1 MLPSFRAAAFVFLLF
16 VATWAAWLLFGKDAP
31 QGVEPTPD
39 APPAVEPV
47 PDDLVLPEAIDLP
60 DPQPRITNLET
71 VEDKTELVADWLLDF
86 SDKLRRRDFSSAA
99 RWFSPRFAGHSLAGL
114 PVSGEERLHVDARRR
129 TWDAAAAGVVDRD
142 AFLAGIEELIGPWT
156 RMESALWKVKGAE
169 FQAGDGERWGKIKLF
184 LHMTGTRADG
194 GVSALGGWG
203 WLRVAREEGLWRIQR
218 FQLTSLAE
226 TWHEG
231 ALFSDVSAAAGIAH
245 QGLRFGQPG
254 NQSFAW
260 NGAAGGDVDGDGL
273 WDLFVPS
280 DGRNFLYLAREDGT
294 YSEEAAERGVEH
306 PEGGTG
312 AVFFDHDN
320 DGDSDL
326 VVGQVGWHDAEG
338 SVGGR
343 RLQLYENDGS
353 GHFEERSA
361 ALGLDEPVVAYS
373 LSVFDYDS
381 DGWLDVFAC
390 AYGRVEAE
398 HNNSW
403 TEATNGSPNALFRNL
418 GGRGFEEVAER
429 AGVRGNQWS
438 YASAAADFDGD
449 GDVDLYV
456 ANDYGSNR
464 LYRNEGD
471 GTFRDVAPQ
480 SGVTDVGNGMGTS
493 WGDLDADGRLDL
505 YVANMSSTAGNRILG
520 RLGDEIDPDTLTL
533 LRKLAA
539 GNTIFEAEADGAFS
553 ALPSSAGGVNASWA
567 WSVSLCDFDLD
578 GRLDVFNTNGF
589 VTGDLP
595 HDT

>member
-1 MLPSFRAAAFVFLLF
+1 MPSSSRVVTALSLLLVAGAAAWFLRPD
-16 VATWAAWLLFGKDAP
+16 DAP
-31 QGVEPTPD
+31 NPPD
-39 APPAVEPV
+39 PRPAPPPAVEPV
-47 PDDLVLPEAIDLP
+47 PADLVLPATIDLP
-60 DPQPRITNLET
+60 DPDPRITDLET
-71 VEDKTELVADWLLDF
+71 VEDKSELVADWLLDF
-86 SDKLRRRDFSSAA
+86 SDKLRRRDFSAAA

-114 PVSGEERLHVDARRR
+114 AVGGEGTLHADARKR
-129 TWDAAAAGVVDRD
+129 TWDAAGAPIVDRD
-142 AFLAGIEELIGPWT
+142 RFLAGIEELIGPWT
-156 RMESALWKVKGAE
+156 RMESVLWKVKGAE
-169 FQAGDGERWGKIKLF
+169 FQAGGGERWGKIKLF
-184 LHMTGTRADG
+184 LHMTGTRSDG
-194 GVSALGGWG
+194 GVSAIGGWA
-203 WLRVAREEGLWRIQR
+203 WLRVAREAGLWRIQR

-231 ALFSDVSAAAGIAH
+231 PLFTDVSAAAGVAH

-280 DGRNFLYLAREDGT
+280 DGRNFLYVAQDDGT
-294 YSEEAAERGVEH
+294 YADQARERGVEL
-306 PEGGTG
+306 PDAGTG

-320 DGDSDL
+320 DGDADL
-326 VVGQVGWHDAEG
+326 VVGHIGWCAGEEG
-338 SVGGR
+338 VGGR
-343 RLQLYENDGS
+343 ALALYENDGT

-361 ALGLDEPVVAYS
+361 ALGLTEPVVAYS
-373 LSVFDYDS
+373 LTVFDYDG

-390 AYGRVEAE
+390 AYGRVAVE

-403 TEATNGSPNALFRNL
+403 IEANNGAPNALFRNL
-418 GGRGFEEVAER
+418 GGTGFEEVAER
-429 AGVRGNQWS
+429 AGVRGDQWS
-438 YASAAADFDGD
+438 YASAAADFDAD

-480 SGVTDVGNGMGTS
+480 VGVTDIGNGMGVS

-520 RLGDEIDPDTLTL
+520 RLGDEIDPEMMAL

-539 GNTIFEAEADGAFS
+539 GNTIFEAESDGTFR

-567 WSVSLCDFDLD
+567 WSVALCDFDLD